1 VTSIDSYDNGRERM
15 KKLNWNT
22 RFAIAAYEAG
32 WTIPEHLVM
41 SAQMVLNGGGCS
53 TCVGTGR

>member
-1 VTSIDSYDNGRERM
+1 M

-53 TCVGTGR
+53 TCGGTGR